1 MKVTKYRWFFQQCD
15 KLTRMNQSTNKEKKT
30 FTDYLRWLF
39 KGILDKIGT
48 FLNNLGI
55 PPNVV
60 TTAGLIGNIIAAVMI
75 ATGELFWGGI
85 IAMVTAPFD
94 ALDGT
99 MARLRNESSRYGSFV
114 DSVTDRYSEFA
125 LYSGLLVY
133 FIITGTWQDALL
145 VFFAAIG
152 SVLVSYVRAKAESLN
167 YTSKIGLITRV
178 ERYFIL
184 IPGMILGYPRV
195 SLWILAILSNFTA
208 LQRIWNV
215 RKQAKSNQEIKLRKK
230 EM

>member
-1 MKVTKYRWFFQQCD
+1 
-15 KLTRMNQSTNKEKKT
+15 MNQSENLEKKT
-30 FTDYLRWLF
+30 FTDHLRWLF
-39 KGILDKIGT
+39 KGVLDSIGT
-48 FLNNLGI
+48 FLLNLGI
-55 PPNVV
+55 PPNVI
-60 TTAGLIGNIIAAVMI
+60 TMAGLVGNIMAGVLV
-75 ATGELFWGGI
+75 ATNHLFWGGVV
-85 IAMVTAPFD
+85 ALVTAPFD

-99 MARLRNESSRYGSFV
+99 MARLRNESSRYGAFV

-133 FIITGTWQDALL
+133 FINNGTWQDALL

-152 SVLVSYVRAKAESLN
+152 SVLVSYVRAKAESLK
-167 YTSKIGLITRV
+167 YSSKVGLITRV

-184 IPGMILGYPRV
+184 IPGLILGFPRV

-215 RKQAKSNQEIKLRKK
+215 RKQAKINQEIKSRKK
-230 EM
+230 EK

>member
-1 MKVTKYRWFFQQCD
+1 
-15 KLTRMNQSTNKEKKT
+15 MNQSENLEKKT
-30 FTDYLRWLF
+30 FTDHLRWLF
-39 KGILDKIGT
+39 KGILDSIGT
-48 FLNNLGI
+48 FLLNLGI
-55 PPNVV
+55 PPNVI
-60 TTAGLIGNIIAAVMI
+60 TMAGLIGNIMAGVLV
-75 ATGELFWGGI
+75 ATNQLFWGGVV
-85 IAMVTAPFD
+85 AMITAPFD

-99 MARLRNESSRYGSFV
+99 MARLRNESSRYGAFV

-133 FIITGTWQDALL
+133 FINNGTWQDALL

-152 SVLVSYVRAKAESLN
+152 SVLVSYVRAKAESLD
-167 YTSKIGLITRV
+167 YSSKVGLITRV

-184 IPGMILGYPRV
+184 IPGLILGFPRV

-215 RKQAKSNQEIKLRKK
+215 RKQAKINQEIKSRKK
-230 EM
+230 EK

>member
-1 MKVTKYRWFFQQCD
+1 MTQSK
-15 KLTRMNQSTNKEKKT
+15 NQETKT

-39 KGILDKIGT
+39 KGVLDKIGT
-48 FLNNLGI
+48 FLNKLGI
-55 PPNVV
+55 PPNVI
-60 TTAGLIGNIIAAVMI
+60 TSAGLVGNILAGVMI
-75 ATGELFWGGI
+75 AMGQLFWGGI

-99 MARLRNESSRYGSFV
+99 MARLRNESSRYGAFV

-133 FIITGTWQDALL
+133 FIMTGTWQDALL

-152 SVLVSYVRAKAESLN
+152 SILVSYVRAKAESLN
-167 YTSKIGLITRV
+167 FSSKIGLITRV

-184 IPGMILGYPRV
+184 IPGMILGFPRV

-208 LQRIWNV
+208 LQRIWYV
-215 RKQAKSNQEIKLRKK
+215 RKQAKSSQEIKRRKK
-230 EM
+230 EN